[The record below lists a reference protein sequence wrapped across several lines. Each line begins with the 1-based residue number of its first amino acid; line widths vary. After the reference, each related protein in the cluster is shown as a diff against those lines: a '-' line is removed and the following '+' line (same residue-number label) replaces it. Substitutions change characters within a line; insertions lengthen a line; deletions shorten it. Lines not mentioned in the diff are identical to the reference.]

1 MISLKFKKRQKKLRL
16 NRSQWPVYLLL
27 SPMVLMSILPILYI
41 VFTAFKP
48 IGELF
53 AYPPKFITLR
63 PTWDNFRKLF
73 EASED
78 TIFPLS
84 MYLFNSIVSTLAVVF
99 IGLAIAVAAA
109 YALSKKRFRG
119 RNMIFKMNTLSMM
132 FVATAV
138 SIPRYLIIKE
148 VGLIDSFWA
157 NIIPMLATPVGVFL
171 LKQFVDQ
178 LPDALIEAAKIDGAN
193 DYQIIWK
200 IVLPLVKPALAT
212 VAILLFQ
219 NSWNSMEA
227 SNYYINNEA
236 LKSFSF
242 YMSTLTQTSGNANA
256 MVGQLAGNAVAGLGM
271 QAAATLIMFLPNLIL
286 FIILQS
292 RVMNTMSHSG
302 MK

>member
-1 MISLKFKKRQKKLRL
+1 MISFKFKKRQKKLRIK
-16 NRSQWPVYLLL
+16 RSQWPVYLLL
-27 SPMVLMSILPILYI
+27 APMVLMSILPIMYI

-53 AYPPKFITLR
+53 AYPPKFVTLR
-63 PTWDNFRKLF
+63 PTLDNFKKLF

-84 MYLFNSIVSTLAVVF
+84 MYLFNSIVSTAAVVL
-99 IGLAIAVAAA
+99 IGLIIAVAAS
-109 YALSKKRFRG
+109 YVLSKKRFRG
-119 RNMIFKMNTLSMM
+119 RNAIFKMNTLSMM

-178 LPDALIEAAKIDGAN
+178 LPDAVIEAARIDGAN
-193 DYQIIWK
+193 DYQIIWQ

-219 NSWNSMEA
+219 NAWNSMEA
-227 SNYYINNEA
+227 SKMFINTES
-236 LKSFSF
+236 LKTFAF
-242 YMSTLTQTSGNANA
+242 YMNTLSNSGN
-256 MVGQLAGNAVAGLGM
+256 GVAGVGIS
-271 QAAATLIMFLPNLIL
+271 AAASLLMFLPNVVL
-286 FIILQS
+286 FILMQS
-292 RVMNTMSHSG
+292 KVMNTMAHSG

>member
-1 MISLKFKKRQKKLRL
+1 MKFPKRHKRLRVH
-16 NRSQWPVYLLL
+16 RSQWPAYLLL

-53 AYPPKFITLR
+53 AYPPKFITTR
-63 PTWDNFRKLF
+63 PTMDNFKKLF

-78 TIFPLS
+78 TVFPLS
-84 MYLFNSIVSTLAVVF
+84 MYLFNSIVSTLAVVLF
-99 IGLAIAVAAA
+99 GLIIAVAAA
-109 YALSKKRFRG
+109 YALSKKRFKG
-119 RNMIFKMNTLSMM
+119 RKAIFKMNTLSMM

-178 LPDALIEAAKIDGAN
+178 LPDAVIEAARIDGAN
-193 DYQIIWK
+193 DYQIIWR

-219 NSWNSMEA
+219 NAWNSMEA
-227 SNYYINNEA
+227 SKMFINTESMKTFA
-236 LKSFSF
+236 F
-242 YMSTLTQTSGNANA
+242 YLNTLSNSGN
-256 MVGQLAGNAVAGLGM
+256 GVAGVGIS
-271 QAAATLIMFLPNLIL
+271 AAASLLMFLPNVVL
-286 FIILQS
+286 FILMQS
-292 RVMNTMSHSG
+292 KVMNTMAHSG

>member
-1 MISLKFKKRQKKLRL
+1 MILLKLRKKQKKLRL
-16 NRSQWPVYLLL
+16 NRAQWPIYLML
-27 SPMVLMSILPILYI
+27 SPMVLMSILPIMYI

-63 PTWDNFRKLF
+63 PTMDNFRKLF

-84 MYLFNSIVSTLAVVF
+84 MYLFNSIVSTAAVVL
-99 IGLAIAVAAA
+99 IGMIIAIAAA

-178 LPDALIEAAKIDGAN
+178 LPDAVIEAAKIDGAN
-193 DYQIIWK
+193 DYQIIWR

-227 SNYYINNEA
+227 SKMFINTES
-236 LKSFSF
+236 LKTFAF
-242 YMSTLTQTSGNANA
+242 YMNTLSNSGN
-256 MVGQLAGNAVAGLGM
+256 GVAGVGIS
-271 QAAATLIMFLPNLIL
+271 AAASLLMFLPNVVL
-286 FIILQS
+286 FVLMQS
-292 RVMNTMSHSG
+292 KVMNTMAHSG

>member
-1 MISLKFKKRQKKLRL
+1 MKLKKKEKKFRFKRP
-16 NRSQWPVYLLL
+16 QWSIYLILM
-27 SPMVLMSILPILYI
+27 PMVLLSMLPILYI

-53 AYPPKFITLR
+53 AYPPKFITTR
-63 PTWDNFRKLF
+63 PTFDNFRKLF

-78 TIFPLS
+78 TVFPLS
-84 MYLFNSIVSTLAVVF
+84 MYLFNSIVSTAAVVLF
-99 IGLAIAVAAA
+99 GTMIAVAAS
-109 YALSKKRFRG
+109 YALSKKKFRG

-157 NIIPMLATPVGVFL
+157 NVIPMLATPVGVFL
-171 LKQFVDQ
+171 MKQFVDQ
-178 LPDALIEAAKIDGAN
+178 LPDAVIEAARIDGAN
-193 DYQIIWK
+193 DYQIIWR

-219 NSWNSMEA
+219 NAWNSMEA
-227 SNYYINNEA
+227 SKMFINTES
-236 LKSFSF
+236 LKTFAF
-242 YMSTLTQTSGNANA
+242 YMNTLSNTGN
-256 MVGQLAGNAVAGLGM
+256 GVAGVGIS
-271 QAAATLIMFLPNLIL
+271 AAASLLMFLPNVVL
-286 FIILQS
+286 FILLQS
-292 RVMNTMSHSG
+292 KVMNTMAHSG

>member
-1 MISLKFKKRQKKLRL
+1 
-16 NRSQWPVYLLL
+16 
-27 SPMVLMSILPILYI
+27 MVLMSILPILYI

-53 AYPPKFITLR
+53 AYPPKFITTR
-63 PTWDNFRKLF
+63 PTMDNFKKLF

-78 TIFPLS
+78 TVFPLS
-84 MYLFNSIVSTLAVVF
+84 MYLFNSIVSTLAVVLF
-99 IGLAIAVAAA
+99 GLIIAVAAA
-109 YALSKKRFRG
+109 YALSKKRFKG
-119 RNMIFKMNTLSMM
+119 RKAIFKMNTLSMM

-178 LPDALIEAAKIDGAN
+178 LPDAVIEAARIDGAN
-193 DYQIIWK
+193 DYQIIWR

-219 NSWNSMEA
+219 NAWNSMEA
-227 SNYYINNEA
+227 SKMFINTESMKTFA
-236 LKSFSF
+236 F
-242 YMSTLTQTSGNANA
+242 YMNTLSNSGN
-256 MVGQLAGNAVAGLGM
+256 GVAGVGIS
-271 QAAATLIMFLPNLIL
+271 AAASLLMFLPNVVL
-286 FIILQS
+286 FILMQS
-292 RVMNTMSHSG
+292 KVMNTMAHSG

>member
-1 MISLKFKKRQKKLRL
+1 MAKKEKKQKKFRFK
-16 NRSQWPVYLLL
+16 RPQWHIYLMLA
-27 SPMVLMSILPILYI
+27 PMVLLSILPIMYI

-53 AYPPKFITLR
+53 AYPPKFFTLN

-84 MYLFNSIVSTLAVVF
+84 MYLFNSVVSTVAVVL
-99 IGLAIAVAAA
+99 IGMIIAVCAA

-119 RNMIFKMNTLSMM
+119 RTVIFKMNTLSMM

-178 LPDALIEAAKIDGAN
+178 LPDAVIEAAKIDGAN
-193 DYQIIWK
+193 DYQIIWQ
-200 IVLPLVKPALAT
+200 IVVPLVKPALAT

-219 NSWNSMEA
+219 NAWNSMEA
-227 SNYYINNEA
+227 SKMFINTES
-236 LKSFSF
+236 LKTFAF
-242 YMSTLTQTSGNANA
+242 YMNTLSNSGN
-256 MVGQLAGNAVAGLGM
+256 GVAGVGIS
-271 QAAATLIMFLPNLIL
+271 AAASLLMFLPNVVL
-286 FIILQS
+286 FILMQS
-292 RVMNTMSHSG
+292 KVMNTMAHSG

>member
-1 MISLKFKKRQKKLRL
+1 MTSLKFKKRQKKLRL

-227 SNYYINNEA
+227 SKMFINTES
-236 LKSFSF
+236 LKTFAF
-242 YMSTLTQTSGNANA
+242 YMNTLSNSGN
-256 MVGQLAGNAVAGLGM
+256 GVAGVGIS
-271 QAAATLIMFLPNLIL
+271 AAASLLMFLPNVVL
-286 FIILQS
+286 FILMQS
-292 RVMNTMSHSG
+292 KVMNTMAHSG

>member
-1 MISLKFKKRQKKLRL
+1 MAKKEKKQKKFRFK
-16 NRSQWPVYLLL
+16 RPQWHIYLMLA
-27 SPMVLMSILPILYI
+27 PMVLLSILPIMYI

-53 AYPPKFITLR
+53 AYPPKFFTLN

-84 MYLFNSIVSTLAVVF
+84 MYLFNSVVSTVAVVL
-99 IGLAIAVAAA
+99 IGMIIAVCAA

-119 RNMIFKMNTLSMM
+119 RAVIFKMNTLSMM

-178 LPDALIEAAKIDGAN
+178 LPDAVIEAAKIDGAN
-193 DYQIIWK
+193 DYQSIWQ
-200 IVLPLVKPALAT
+200 IVVPLVKPALAT
-212 VAILLFQ
+212 VAILLCQ
-219 NSWNSMEA
+219 NAWNSMEA
-227 SNYYINNEA
+227 SKMFINTES
-236 LKSFSF
+236 LKTFAF
-242 YMSTLTQTSGNANA
+242 YMNTLSNSGN
-256 MVGQLAGNAVAGLGM
+256 GVAGVGIS
-271 QAAATLIMFLPNLIL
+271 AAASLLMFLPNVVL
-286 FIILQS
+286 FILMQS
-292 RVMNTMSHSG
+292 KVMNTMAHSG

>member
-1 MISLKFKKRQKKLRL
+1 MSVKPPKKQKKFRFK
-16 NRSQWPVYLLL
+16 RPQWHIYLLL
-27 SPMVLMSILPILYI
+27 APMVLLSILPIMYI

-53 AYPPKFITLR
+53 AYPPKFLTLQ
-63 PTWDNFRKLF
+63 PTMDNFRKLF

-84 MYLFNSIVSTLAVVF
+84 MYLFNSIVSTAAVVL
-99 IGLAIAVAAA
+99 IGMIIAVMAA

-119 RNMIFKMNTLSMM
+119 RNTIFKMNTLSMM

-157 NIIPMLATPVGVFL
+157 NIIPMLAMPVGVFL

-178 LPDALIEAAKIDGAN
+178 LPDAVIEAARIDGAN
-193 DYQIIWK
+193 DYQIIWR
-200 IVLPLVKPALAT
+200 IVVPLVKPALAT

-227 SNYYINNEA
+227 SKMFINTES
-236 LKSFSF
+236 LKTFAF
-242 YMSTLTQTSGNANA
+242 YMNTLSNSGN
-256 MVGQLAGNAVAGLGM
+256 GVAGVGIS
-271 QAAATLIMFLPNLIL
+271 AAASLLMFLPNVVL
-286 FIILQS
+286 FILMQS
-292 RVMNTMSHSG
+292 KVMNTMAHSG

>member
-1 MISLKFKKRQKKLRL
+1 MLKLKKREKKFRFK
-16 NRSQWPVYLLL
+16 RPQWSIYLMLM
-27 SPMVLMSILPILYI
+27 PMVLLSILPILYI

-53 AYPPKFITLR
+53 AYPPKFITTR
-63 PTWDNFRKLF
+63 PTFDNFRKLF

-78 TIFPLS
+78 TVFPLS
-84 MYLFNSIVSTLAVVF
+84 MYLFNSIVSTAAVVLF
-99 IGLAIAVAAA
+99 GTMIAVAAA

-171 LKQFVDQ
+171 MKQFVDQ
-178 LPDALIEAAKIDGAN
+178 LPDAVIEAARIDGAN
-193 DYQIIWK
+193 DYQIIWR

-219 NSWNSMEA
+219 NAWNSMEA
-227 SNYYINNEA
+227 SKMFINTES
-236 LKSFSF
+236 LKTFAF
-242 YMSTLTQTSGNANA
+242 YMNTLSNTGN
-256 MVGQLAGNAVAGLGM
+256 GVAGVGIS
-271 QAAATLIMFLPNLIL
+271 AAASLLMFLPNVVL
-286 FIILQS
+286 FVLLQS
-292 RVMNTMSHSG
+292 KVMNTMAHSG

>member
-1 MISLKFKKRQKKLRL
+1 MILLKLRKKQKKLRL
-16 NRSQWPVYLLL
+16 NRAQWPIYLML
-27 SPMVLMSILPILYI
+27 SPMVLMSILPIMYI

-63 PTWDNFRKLF
+63 PTMDNFRKLF

-84 MYLFNSIVSTLAVVF
+84 MYLFNSIVSTAAVVL
-99 IGLAIAVAAA
+99 IGMIIAIAAA

-119 RNMIFKMNTLSMM
+119 RNVIFKMNTLSMM

-178 LPDALIEAAKIDGAN
+178 LPDAVIEAAKIDGAN
-193 DYQIIWK
+193 DYQIIWR

-227 SNYYINNEA
+227 SKMFINTES
-236 LKSFSF
+236 LKTFAF
-242 YMSTLTQTSGNANA
+242 YMNTLSNSGN
-256 MVGQLAGNAVAGLGM
+256 GVAGVGIS
-271 QAAATLIMFLPNLIL
+271 AAASLLMFLPNVVL
-286 FIILQS
+286 FVLMQS
-292 RVMNTMSHSG
+292 KVMNTMAHSG

>member
-1 MISLKFKKRQKKLRL
+1 MSSLKRQQKRKLKKLRMK
-16 NRSQWPVYLLL
+16 RSQWPVYLML
-27 SPMVLMSILPILYI
+27 SPMVLMSVLPILYI

-63 PTWDNFRKLF
+63 PTLDNFKKLF

-84 MYLFNSIVSTLAVVF
+84 MYLFNSIVSTVAVVF

-109 YALSKKRFRG
+109 YVLSKKRFHG
-119 RNMIFKMNTLSMM
+119 REIIFKMNTLSMM

-178 LPDALIEAAKIDGAN
+178 LPDALIEAARIDGAN

-219 NSWNSMEA
+219 SSWNSMEA
-227 SNYYINNEA
+227 SKMFINTES
-236 LKSFSF
+236 LKTFAF
-242 YMSTLTQTSGNANA
+242 YMNTLSNSGN
-256 MVGQLAGNAVAGLGM
+256 GVAGVGIS
-271 QAAATLIMFLPNLIL
+271 AAASLLMFLPNVVL
-286 FIILQS
+286 FVMMQS
-292 RVMNTMSHSG
+292 KVMNTMAHSG

>member
-1 MISLKFKKRQKKLRL
+1 VNVLKKIKRVKQRKLKFKRA
-16 NRSQWPVYLLL
+16 QWPIYLLL
-27 SPMVLMSILPILYI
+27 SPMVLMSVLPILYI

-63 PTWDNFRKLF
+63 PTFDNFRKLF

-78 TIFPLS
+78 TVFPLS
-84 MYLFNSIVSTLAVVF
+84 MYLFNSIVSTVLVVF
-99 IGLAIAVAAA
+99 IGMAIALCAA
-109 YALSKKRFRG
+109 YVLSKKRFRG

-148 VGLIDSFWA
+148 VGLIDNFWA

-178 LPDALIEAAKIDGAN
+178 LPDALIEAARIDGAN

-227 SNYYINNEA
+227 SKMFINTES
-236 LKSFSF
+236 LKTFAF
-242 YMSTLTQTSGNANA
+242 YMNTLSNSGN
-256 MVGQLAGNAVAGLGM
+256 GVAGVGIS
-271 QAAATLIMFLPNLIL
+271 AAASLLMFLPNVVL
-286 FIILQS
+286 FVMMQS
-292 RVMNTMSHSG
+292 KVMNTMAHSG

>member
-1 MISLKFKKRQKKLRL
+1 MKLKKRQKKFRFK
-16 NRSQWPVYLLL
+16 RPQWSIYLMLL
-27 SPMVLMSILPILYI
+27 PMVLISILPILYI

-63 PTWDNFRKLF
+63 PTFDNFRKLF

-84 MYLFNSIVSTLAVVF
+84 MYLFNSIVSTAAVVL
-99 IGLAIAVAAA
+99 IGMIIAIAAA

-119 RNMIFKMNTLSMM
+119 RNAIFKMNTLSMM

-178 LPDALIEAAKIDGAN
+178 LPDAVIEAARIDGAN
-193 DYQIIWK
+193 DYQIIWR

-219 NSWNSMEA
+219 NAWNSMEE
-227 SNYYINNEA
+227 SKMFINTES
-236 LKSFSF
+236 LKTFAF
-242 YMSTLTQTSGNANA
+242 YMNTLSNSGN
-256 MVGQLAGNAVAGLGM
+256 GVAGVGIS
-271 QAAATLIMFLPNLIL
+271 AAASLLMFLPNVVL
-286 FIILQS
+286 FILMQS
-292 RVMNTMSHSG
+292 KVMNTMAHSG

>member
-1 MISLKFKKRQKKLRL
+1 MSSLKRQQKRKLKKLRMK
-16 NRSQWPVYLLL
+16 RSQWPVYLML
-27 SPMVLMSILPILYI
+27 SPMVLMSVLPILYI

-63 PTWDNFRKLF
+63 PTLDNFKKLF

-84 MYLFNSIVSTLAVVF
+84 MYLFNSIVSTVAVVL

-109 YALSKKRFRG
+109 YVLSKKRFRG
-119 RNMIFKMNTLSMM
+119 REVIFKMNTLSMM

-178 LPDALIEAAKIDGAN
+178 LPDALIEAARIDGAN

-200 IVLPLVKPALAT
+200 IILPLVKPALAT

-219 NSWNSMEA
+219 SSWNSMEA
-227 SNYYINNEA
+227 SKMFINTES
-236 LKSFSF
+236 LKTFAF
-242 YMSTLTQTSGNANA
+242 YMNTLSNSGN
-256 MVGQLAGNAVAGLGM
+256 GVAGVGIS
-271 QAAATLIMFLPNLIL
+271 AAASLLMFLPNVVL
-286 FIILQS
+286 FVMMQS
-292 RVMNTMSHSG
+292 KVMNTMAHSG

>member
-1 MISLKFKKRQKKLRL
+1 MSLKKGKKQRKFRFKRP
-16 NRSQWPVYLLL
+16 QWHIYLLL
-27 SPMVLMSILPILYI
+27 APMVLLSILPIMYI

-53 AYPPKFITLR
+53 AYPPKFFTMN
-63 PTWDNFRKLF
+63 PTMDNFRKLF

-84 MYLFNSIVSTLAVVF
+84 MYLFNSILSTLAVVF
-99 IGLAIAVAAA
+99 IGMIIAVFAA

-119 RNMIFKMNTLSMM
+119 RNAIFKMNTLSMM

-178 LPDALIEAAKIDGAN
+178 LPDAVIEAARIDGAN
-193 DYQIIWK
+193 DYQIIWR
-200 IVLPLVKPALAT
+200 IVIPLVKPALAT

-227 SNYYINNEA
+227 SKMFINTES
-236 LKSFSF
+236 LKTFAF
-242 YMSTLTQTSGNANA
+242 YMNTLSNSGN
-256 MVGQLAGNAVAGLGM
+256 GVAGVGIS
-271 QAAATLIMFLPNLIL
+271 AAASLLMFLPNVVL
-286 FIILQS
+286 FILMQS
-292 RVMNTMSHSG
+292 KVMNTMAHSG

>member
-1 MISLKFKKRQKKLRL
+1 MKFPKRHKRLRIH
-16 NRSQWPVYLLL
+16 RSQWPAYLLL

-53 AYPPKFITLR
+53 AYPPKFITTR
-63 PTWDNFRKLF
+63 PTMDNFKKLF

-78 TIFPLS
+78 TVFPLS
-84 MYLFNSIVSTLAVVF
+84 MYLFNSIVSTLAVVLF
-99 IGLAIAVAAA
+99 GLIIAVAAA
-109 YALSKKRFRG
+109 YALSKKRFKG
-119 RNMIFKMNTLSMM
+119 RKAIFKMNTLSMM

-178 LPDALIEAAKIDGAN
+178 LPDAVIEAARIDGAN
-193 DYQIIWK
+193 DYQIIWR

-219 NSWNSMEA
+219 NAWNSMEA
-227 SNYYINNEA
+227 SKLFINTES
-236 LKSFSF
+236 LKTFAF
-242 YMSTLTQTSGNANA
+242 YMNTLSNSGN
-256 MVGQLAGNAVAGLGM
+256 GVAGVGIS
-271 QAAATLIMFLPNLIL
+271 AAASLLMFLPNVVL
-286 FIILQS
+286 FILMQS
-292 RVMNTMSHSG
+292 KVMNTMAHSG

>member
-1 MISLKFKKRQKKLRL
+1 MKFPKRHKRLRIH
-16 NRSQWPVYLLL
+16 RSQWPAYLLL
-27 SPMVLMSILPILYI
+27 SPMVLLSILPILYI

-53 AYPPKFITLR
+53 AYPPKFITTR
-63 PTWDNFRKLF
+63 PTMDNFKKLF

-78 TIFPLS
+78 TVFPLS
-84 MYLFNSIVSTLAVVF
+84 MYLFNSIVSTLAVVLF
-99 IGLAIAVAAA
+99 GLIIAVAAA
-109 YALSKKRFRG
+109 YALSKKRFKG
-119 RNMIFKMNTLSMM
+119 RKAIFKMNTLSMM

-178 LPDALIEAAKIDGAN
+178 LPDAVIEAARIDGAN
-193 DYQIIWK
+193 DYQIIWR

-219 NSWNSMEA
+219 NAWNSMEA
-227 SNYYINNEA
+227 SKMFINTESMKTFA
-236 LKSFSF
+236 F
-242 YMSTLTQTSGNANA
+242 YMNTLSNSGN
-256 MVGQLAGNAVAGLGM
+256 GVAGVGIS
-271 QAAATLIMFLPNLIL
+271 AAASLLMFLPNVVL
-286 FIILQS
+286 FILMQS
-292 RVMNTMSHSG
+292 KVMNTMAHSG